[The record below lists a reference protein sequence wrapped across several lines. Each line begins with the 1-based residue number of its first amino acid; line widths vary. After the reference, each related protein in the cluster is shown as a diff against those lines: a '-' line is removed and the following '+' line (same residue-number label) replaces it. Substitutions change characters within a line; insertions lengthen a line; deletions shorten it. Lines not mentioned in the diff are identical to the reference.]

1 MSMPITMII
10 IVIVMIMIMIVIVI
24 IMVIFIMVMLINLL
38 IRALSWEES
47 RQQCLL
53 QGADLAE
60 MNR

>member
-10 IVIVMIMIMIVIVI
+10 IVIVMIMVMKII
-24 IMVIFIMVMLINLL
+24 IMVMIINLLL

-60 MNR
+60 MNRW